1 MSNVELKLNKNGEG
15 HFFINDDKEQL
26 AEMSISVAGNN
37 MTVYHTE
44 VIPKAEGTGL
54 AKKLLTEMVNYARK
68 NTLKVIALCP
78 FVSQQLKKHADEY
91 GDILK

>member
-1 MSNVELKLNKNGEG
+1 MSNVELKLNKDGEG
-15 HFFINDDKEQL
+15 QFYINDGEEQL
-26 AEMSISVAGNN
+26 AEMRIGIAGNN

-44 VIPKAEGTGL
+44 VVPKVEGTGL

-78 FVSQQLKKHADEY
+78 FVSAQLKKHADEY